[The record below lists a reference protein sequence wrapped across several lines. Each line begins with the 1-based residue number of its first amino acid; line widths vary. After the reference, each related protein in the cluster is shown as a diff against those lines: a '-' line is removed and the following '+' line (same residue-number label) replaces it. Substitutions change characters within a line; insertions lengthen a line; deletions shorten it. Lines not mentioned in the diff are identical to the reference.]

1 MLVQLQVLSVLYLM
15 GDEYVVSSSYQIK
28 ILNLLQPD
36 FS

>member
-1 MLVQLQVLSVLYLM
+1 MLAQLQVLSVLYLM
-15 GDEYVVSSSYQIK
+15 GDKYVVSSSYQIK